1 MYEKDTET
9 HSISKYPAISTRYV
23 IDDVIGSGGMGQVFS
38 GRDTK
43 LGRKVA
49 LKIAPNGGDLSRQIR
64 EAQALAKINSS
75 NVVQV
80 FDIEE
85 MDEGQT
91 LIVMELVEGADLTD
105 KIKINNFTQLEALSW
120 MTDVCAG
127 MESAASQGIVHR
139 DLKPANIMIDG
150 NGTAK
155 VLDFGLAS
163 CDNWCQI
170 TLENQMLG
178 TPCYIAPEQIDDTNG
193 VDLRADIYSYGATF
207 YHVLTGRPPFTGDS
221 IYSLLMKHKHE
232 PIVAPKSLNSD
243 IPPYVND
250 CLERCLAKNP
260 LDRFRTFRDILDVLN
275 LCSKSD
281 PWSPSEDSELTAFEA
296 VYRLHR
302 PALLNRTEPV
312 ERTSPVV
319 FDFPGQRRLII
330 EFGDITKMPVDA
342 VVSSDNSTLSMRGA
356 GVAAA
361 LLKRAGPKINN
372 LCALLQPA
380 QPGCVVVTP
389 GFDLPAKY
397 VFHGI
402 TIGYNRRRFTFPSR
416 DVIAKIVDACFA
428 NADTYNI
435 RTIAFPLLATGGAR
449 IPRDIALDTM
459 FRTIAR
465 RFLGGACSLQTVS
478 IVLL

>member
-1 MYEKDTET
+1 
-9 HSISKYPAISTRYV
+9 
-23 IDDVIGSGGMGQVFS
+23 
-38 GRDTK
+38 
-43 LGRKVA
+43 
-49 LKIAPNGGDLSRQIR
+49 
-64 EAQALAKINSS
+64 
-75 NVVQV
+75 
-80 FDIEE
+80 
-85 MDEGQT
+85 
-91 LIVMELVEGADLTD
+91 
-105 KIKINNFTQLEALSW
+105 
-120 MTDVCAG
+120 
-127 MESAASQGIVHR
+127 
-139 DLKPANIMIDG
+139 MIDG

-281 PWSPSEDSELTAFEA
+281 PWSPSEDSELTAF
-296 VYRLHR
+296 
-302 PALLNRTEPV
+302 
-312 ERTSPVV
+312 
-319 FDFPGQRRLII
+319 
-330 EFGDITKMPVDA
+330 DA